1 MKRNKIILITTTL
14 VLMFV
19 TIITDFILREQ
30 FVLQNTE
37 YFEINMYTNNKYVLS
52 DSEKQILC
60 DRLKNNVFF
69 DKYEKNIEQ
78 YVEIKLNKDEKDG
91 KAWGTLSLFLD
102 KNIENELKVMLQQ
115 TNEKVSTDSRIY
127 GIIDNY
133 GSIYIEE
140 DYMYNNKIKLVFT
153 VNLPYKYNSKEDYD
167 EFIKFFLKFN
177 N

>member
-60 DRLKNNVFF
+60 DRLKNNVFLI
-69 DKYEKNIEQ
+69 NMRRI
-78 YVEIKLNKDEKDG
+78 LN
-91 KAWGTLSLFLD
+91 
-102 KNIENELKVMLQQ
+102 NM
-115 TNEKVSTDSRIY
+115 
-127 GIIDNY
+127 
-133 GSIYIEE
+133 
-140 DYMYNNKIKLVFT
+140 
-153 VNLPYKYNSKEDYD
+153 
-167 EFIKFFLKFN
+167 
-177 N
+177 